1 MTTTLVLLGT
11 AGGPTPHGHRFSP
24 AQAVVVDGVAY
35 VFDCGNGV
43 AHQLA
48 RAGIPF
54 SAIRSVFV
62 THNHS
67 DHNADLGTL
76 LMLGWSGLRPPVRVY
91 GPPPVENMVKHL
103 WEGHRYD
110 LDLRVTDEGR
120 RPLHE
125 MVEVTEASR
134 GGVVYA
140 DDLVTV
146 TATLVEH
153 PPVHPAFG
161 FRIDTADRSI
171 ILSGDT
177 VPCDNLVQLATGA
190 DVLVHETMH
199 VPALEGLL
207 SRHNGTR
214 LREHL
219 LASHT
224 RSDEVGI
231 VAERAGVP
239 LLVLSHLTPAD
250 GSVDDETWR
259 REGQK
264 GYSGTVIVGQDLQEI

>member
-1 MTTTLVLLGT
+1 MTTKLVLLGT

-24 AQAVVVDGVAY
+24 AQAIVVDGAAY

-54 SAIRSVFV
+54 SAIRAVFV

-67 DHNADLGTL
+67 DHNADIGSL
-76 LMLGWSGLRPPVRVY
+76 LMLGWSGLRSPVRII
-91 GPPPVENMVKHL
+91 GPPPIETMVKQVL
-103 WEGHRYD
+103 EGHRYD
-110 LDLRVTDEGR
+110 LDLRVADEGR

-125 MVEVTEASR
+125 MLDITESSG
-134 GGVVYA
+134 GGVVYT
-140 DDLVTV
+140 DEHVTV
-146 TATLVEH
+146 TATLVDH
-153 PPVHPAFG
+153 PPVDPAFG

-171 ILSGDT
+171 VISGDT
-177 VPCDNLVQLATGA
+177 VPCDNLVELATGA

-199 VPALEGLL
+199 VPALDGLL
-207 SRHNGTR
+207 SRHNGSR
-214 LREHL
+214 VREHL

-224 RSDEVGI
+224 RSDEVGP

-250 GSVDDETWR
+250 GSVDDAVWQ
-259 REGQK
+259 REAEK
-264 GYSGTVIVGQDLQEI
+264 GFSGTVVVGQDLQEL